1 MKKILVVGDF
11 MIRSGVT
18 HFIFNSFGN
27 LDPQKYKIDVVN
39 VSGKNECQQ
48 KLDDLGW
55 HQYMVRPANQKLSSH
70 LKDWF
75 QFLKANASN
84 YDAIHFNYSAM
95 WNFLPI
101 LFAKHFGIKQIVIHS
116 HNTYFGT
123 DGSKAKLK
131 ILTWLHN
138 LGKMIICNWVA
149 TDFLAVSDQAATWLF
164 TSKVVKKHEYQVV
177 NNGIDLNK
185 YKFNTDAR
193 NQVRQSLNL
202 KTKTVYG
209 HVGVFEKRKN
219 HHFLID
225 VFNHIQRRDPKAVL
239 MLIGEGVL
247 QSEIKERVHDLGLD
261 EKVFFMGR
269 RNDLNQL
276 YSAMDYLIFPSLHEG
291 LSTVFVEAQ
300 DSGLPIFISAEIPL
314 GNYLKNLVLPISLTK
329 NALQWSDYIL
339 SHSSSESR
347 FEQSKQLRKN
357 GYGFDAA
364 IRVLEKVYQ
373 D

>member
-11 MIRSGVT
+11 MVRSGVT

-27 LDPQKYKIDVVN
+27 LDPHKYKIDVVN

-55 HQYMVRPANQKLSSH
+55 HQYMIRPANQKLLMH

-75 QFLKANASN
+75 LFLKANASN

-101 LFAKHFGIKQIVIHS
+101 LFAKLFGIKQIVIHS

-123 DGSKAKLK
+123 DGSATKLK
-131 ILTWLHN
+131 ILTRLHN
-138 LGKMIICNWVA
+138 LGKAIICNWVA
-149 TDFLAVSDQAATWLF
+149 TDFLAVSEQAAKWLF
-164 TSKVVKKHEYQVV
+164 TAKIINKNAYRIV
-177 NNGIDLNK
+177 NNGIDLDK
-185 YKFNTDAR
+185 YKFDVHAR
-193 NQVRQSLNL
+193 QRVRTQLNL
-202 KTKTVYG
+202 NSKKVYG

-219 HHFLID
+219 HRFLIET
-225 VFNHIQRRDPKAVL
+225 FNHIQIQEPNAVL

-247 QSEIKERVHDLGLD
+247 QDKIKAQVHNLGLD
-261 EKVFFMGR
+261 EKVLFMGR
-269 RNDLNQL
+269 RNDLNRL
-276 YSAMDYLIFPSLHEG
+276 YSAMDALIFPSLHEG

-314 GNYLKNLVLPISLTK
+314 GNYLKDLVVPISLTK
-329 NALQWSDYIL
+329 NASQWAACIL
-339 SHSSSESR
+339 KHPGNPNR
-347 FEQSKQLRKN
+347 LEQTKQLKKN
-357 GYGFDAA
+357 GYGFGAA